1 MQDPGAARKGPEDQC
16 CRYSGGLSGG
26 DALASDLVWRAVRNL
41 SAKKPVVASMGDVAA
56 SGGYYIPMA
65 ASKIVAQ
72 PLTITGSIGVVTGKL
87 VLGGDEE
94 EINRVA
100 GKKPVAVFS
109 STSTSSSAAAPGGL
123 AALFGGGGGG
133 GGGNRGSTG
142 QEPPS
147 PPSTSSSS
155 FFADPSLSLYSR
167 VGYAKTLVSK
177 GKYADLFTEA
187 RPFKPEEAELFDASA
202 AHAYA
207 SFRDKAAMSRGKSI
221 EEMQQYAQ
229 GRVWMGQDALDR
241 GLVDAL
247 GGLSRAI
254 AIASE
259 LAGVPEGERAGIL
272 EVSRATTSPLAL
284 ITGGGASLST
294 PIEVA
299 AVLLRVFSAAAAAA
313 SGKGGGAGAFA
324 AALSELGGVLSG
336 NNSSSSVLKAMALSD
351 PLKPLCL
358 MVEDFDVVGASEL

>member
-1 MQDPGAARKGPEDQC
+1 
-16 CRYSGGLSGG
+16 
-26 DALASDLVWRAVRNL
+26 
-41 SAKKPVVASMGDVAA
+41 
-56 SGGYYIPMA
+56 MA

-94 EINRVA
+94 EVSRVA
-100 GKKPVAVFS
+100 GKAPAVPALAS
-109 STSTSSSAAAPGGL
+109 STSSSSSSSAAAPGGL

-133 GGGNRGSTG
+133 GGR
-142 QEPPS
+142 EAEREAPS
-147 PPSTSSSS
+147 PPSPSSSSSSS
-155 FFADPSLSLYSR
+155 FFADPNLSLYSR
-167 VGYAKTLVSK
+167 VGYAKTLVSR

-207 SFRDKAAMSRGKSI
+207 SFRDKAAASRGMTI
-221 EEMQQYAQ
+221 EEMQQFAQ

-247 GGLSRAI
+247 GGLSRAV

-259 LAGVPEGERAGIL
+259 LAGVPEGERAGVV

-284 ITGGGASLST
+284 ITGGGASLSAS
-294 PIEVA
+294 PVEVA
-299 AVLLRVFSAAAAAA
+299 AALLRVLSAASAAA
-313 SGKGGGAGAFA
+313 SGKGGGAAA
-324 AALSELGGVLSG
+324 LVAALSELGGVLSG
-336 NNSSSSVLKAMALSD
+336 TGGASSAVSRALALSD
-351 PLKPLCL
+351 PSRPLCL
-358 MVEDFDVVGASEL
+358 MLEDFDVVGASEL